1 MIKKLLLV
9 EDDPITQMLE
19 RIILSNA
26 GFCNETVSLDNGN
39 AAVECLEA
47 IVIQGN
53 LDLPELIFL
62 DLNMP
67 IMDGWDFL
75 KLFEEKYAL
84 LFPNT
89 RVIILSSTVNPLDWE
104 KSKEHQVV
112 IGFEKKPLS
121 VESLERLKQS
131 EALKQFFVES
141 NKQSK

>member
-26 GFCNETVSLDNGN
+26 GFCQETMSLDNGI
-39 AAVECLEA
+39 AAVDWLETFLN
-47 IVIQGN
+47 QSNQN
-53 LDLPELIFL
+53 LNIPELIFL

-67 IMDGWDFL
+67 MMDGWEFL
-75 KLFEEKYAL
+75 KLFEEKYAP

-89 RVIILSSTVNPLDWE
+89 KVIILSSTVNPLDWE

-121 VESLERLKQS
+121 GETLDKLKQS
-131 EALKQFFVES
+131 EELKQFFVES
-141 NKQSK
+141 YK

>member
-26 GFCNETVSLDNGN
+26 GFCQETMSLDNGI
-39 AAVECLEA
+39 AAVDWLETFLN
-47 IVIQGN
+47 QSNQN
-53 LDLPELIFL
+53 LNLPELIFL

-67 IMDGWDFL
+67 MMDGWEFL
-75 KLFEEKYAL
+75 KLFEEKYAP

-89 RVIILSSTVNPLDWE
+89 KVIILSSTVNPLDWE

-121 VESLERLKQS
+121 VETLDNLKQS
-131 EALKQFFVES
+131 EELKQFFVES
-141 NKQSK
+141 YK

>member
-26 GFCNETVSLDNGN
+26 GFCQETMSLDNGI
-39 AAVECLEA
+39 AAVDWLETYLN
-47 IVIQGN
+47 QGN
-53 LDLPELIFL
+53 QNLNLPELIFL

-67 IMDGWDFL
+67 MMDGWEFL
-75 KLFEEKYAL
+75 KLFEEKYAP

-89 RVIILSSTVNPLDWE
+89 KVIILSSTVNPLDWE

-121 VESLERLKQS
+121 VETLDNLKQS
-131 EALKQFFVES
+131 EVLKHFFVES
-141 NKQSK
+141 YK

>member
-26 GFCNETVSLDNGN
+26 GFCQETMSLDNGI
-39 AAVECLEA
+39 AAVDWLETYLN
-47 IVIQGN
+47 QSNQN
-53 LDLPELIFL
+53 LNLPELIFL

-67 IMDGWDFL
+67 MMDGWEFL
-75 KLFEEKYAL
+75 KLFEEKYAP

-89 RVIILSSTVNPLDWE
+89 KVIILSSTVNPLDWE

-121 VESLERLKQS
+121 VETLDNLKQS
-131 EALKQFFVES
+131 EVLKQFFVES
-141 NKQSK
+141 YK

>member
-26 GFCNETVSLDNGN
+26 GFCQETLSLDNGI
-39 AAVECLEA
+39 AAVDWLETYLN
-47 IVIQGN
+47 QSNQN
-53 LDLPELIFL
+53 LNLPELIFL

-67 IMDGWDFL
+67 MMDGWEFL
-75 KLFEEKYAL
+75 KLFEEKYAP

-89 RVIILSSTVNPLDWE
+89 KVIILSSTVNPLDWE

-121 VESLERLKQS
+121 VETLDNLKQS
-131 EALKQFFVES
+131 EVLKQFFVES
-141 NKQSK
+141 YK

>member
-19 RIILSNA
+19 RIILSNV
-26 GFCNETVSLDNGN
+26 GFCQETMSLDNGI
-39 AAVECLEA
+39 AAVDWLETFLN
-47 IVIQGN
+47 QSNQN
-53 LDLPELIFL
+53 LNLPELIFL

-67 IMDGWDFL
+67 MMDGWEFL
-75 KLFEEKYAL
+75 KLFEEKYAP

-89 RVIILSSTVNPLDWE
+89 KVIILSSTVNPLDWE
-104 KSKEHQVV
+104 KSKEHQIV

-121 VESLERLKQS
+121 SETLDRLKQS

-141 NKQSK
+141 Y

>member
-26 GFCNETVSLDNGN
+26 GFCQETMSLDNGI
-39 AAVECLEA
+39 AAVDWLETFLN
-47 IVIQGN
+47 QGN
-53 LDLPELIFL
+53 QNLNLPELIFL

-67 IMDGWDFL
+67 MMDGWEFL
-75 KLFEEKYAL
+75 KLFEERYAP

-89 RVIILSSTVNPLDWE
+89 KVIILSSTVNPLDWE
-104 KSKEHQVV
+104 KSKEHQLV

-121 VESLERLKQS
+121 VETLDKLKQS
-131 EALKQFFVES
+131 EVLKQFFVES
-141 NKQSK
+141 YK

>member
-26 GFCNETVSLDNGN
+26 GFCQETMSLDNGI
-39 AAVECLEA
+39 AAVDWLETYLN
-47 IVIQGN
+47 QSNQN
-53 LDLPELIFL
+53 LNLPELIFL

-67 IMDGWDFL
+67 IMDGWEFL
-75 KLFEEKYAL
+75 KLFEKKYAP

-89 RVIILSSTVNPLDWE
+89 KVIILSSTVNPLDWE

-121 VESLERLKQS
+121 VETLDNLKQS
-131 EALKQFFVES
+131 EVLKQFFDES
-141 NKQSK
+141 YK

>member
-26 GFCNETVSLDNGN
+26 GFCQETMSLDNGI
-39 AAVECLEA
+39 AAVDWLETYLN
-47 IVIQGN
+47 QSNQN
-53 LDLPELIFL
+53 LNLPELIFL

-67 IMDGWDFL
+67 MMDGWEFL
-75 KLFEEKYAL
+75 KLFEEKYAP

-89 RVIILSSTVNPLDWE
+89 KVIILSSTVNPLDWE

-121 VESLERLKQS
+121 VETLDNLKQS
-131 EALKQFFVES
+131 EELKQFFVES
-141 NKQSK
+141 YK

>member
-26 GFCNETVSLDNGN
+26 GFCQETMSLDNGI
-39 AAVECLEA
+39 AAVDWLETFLN
-47 IVIQGN
+47 QGN
-53 LDLPELIFL
+53 QNLNLPELIFL

-67 IMDGWDFL
+67 MMDGWEFL
-75 KLFEEKYAL
+75 KLFEEKYAP

-89 RVIILSSTVNPLDWE
+89 KVIILSSTVNPLDWE
-104 KSKEHQVV
+104 KSKEHQIV

-121 VESLERLKQS
+121 SETLDKLKQS

-141 NKQSK
+141 Y

>member
-26 GFCNETVSLDNGN
+26 GFCQETMSLDNGI
-39 AAVECLEA
+39 AAVDWLETFLN
-47 IVIQGN
+47 QGN
-53 LDLPELIFL
+53 QNLNLPELIFL

-67 IMDGWDFL
+67 MMDGWEFL
-75 KLFEEKYAL
+75 KLFEEKYAP

-89 RVIILSSTVNPLDWE
+89 KVIILSSTVNPLDWE
-104 KSKEHQVV
+104 KSKEHQLV

-121 VESLERLKQS
+121 VETLDKLKQS
-131 EALKQFFVES
+131 EVLKQFFVES
-141 NKQSK
+141 YK